1 MANATGGEKVPTLSP
16 LEQVGRSVN
25 FWRRAIT
32 IYTGYKVTQT
42 RTKLLELQGPHNKQR
57 VEDMWKYRHKRAGKE
72 MFDLCIDLQGFYIK
86 AGQFMG
92 SRGDFMP
99 LEVCESLVALQDQ
112 VPPMKPVQARA
123 VLERELA
130 PRSIEDVFSEID
142 LDKPLGSASIAQVH
156 KGHLRKAAKVG
167 VNQNQGNGGSKGTPV
182 AVKIQYPD
190 AEKKMASDFQNL
202 RKLASMLQVTDLKF
216 DLVSS
221 VDELESQ
228 VRLEFDFR
236 REASMMDVIAD
247 NLKAIQRR
255 VKIPRSVPGL
265 VTKRM
270 LVMDYLDGVQVM
282 RLGDYDLSASQRKMA
297 AKRILTRLSEA
308 YGRMLLTNGVFQ
320 ADGHPGNILVM
331 KGGTVGLLDYGQ
343 SKVLDE
349 DERINFAKMIMA
361 LNQNDKRKVV
371 QAMESLGIVTEK
383 QHLASQCQHATNMF
397 DTLGEID
404 AFGPSSVLK
413 MNPVKEFPRD
423 FFFVLRVV
431 QLLRGLA
438 HGMGIDDFSCAQQ
451 WKPYARDALK
461 RRR

>member
-1 MANATGGEKVPTLSP
+1 
-16 LEQVGRSVN
+16 
-25 FWRRAIT
+25 
-32 IYTGYKVTQT
+32 
-42 RTKLLELQGPHNKQR
+42 
-57 VEDMWKYRHKRAGKE
+57 
-72 MFDLCIDLQGFYIK
+72 
-86 AGQFMG
+86 
-92 SRGDFMP
+92 
-99 LEVCESLVALQDQ
+99 
-112 VPPMKPVQARA
+112 
-123 VLERELA
+123 
-130 PRSIEDVFSEID
+130 
-142 LDKPLGSASIAQVH
+142 
-156 KGHLRKAAKVG
+156 
-167 VNQNQGNGGSKGTPV
+167 
-182 AVKIQYPD
+182 
-190 AEKKMASDFQNL
+190 
-202 RKLASMLQVTDLKF
+202 
-216 DLVSS
+216 
-221 VDELESQ
+221 
-228 VRLEFDFR
+228 
-236 REASMMDVIAD
+236 MDVIAD